1 MSGNMLGA
9 EELPEVLMAPC
20 LDVLR
25 VLSASERDLIRLVV
39 ETVTELR
46 DNIIG
51 DDDELTV
58 SEILLILLLP
68 ISHRLLL
75 RLNKRTPTKA
85 SMMQLLPNRRGYQL
99 KT

>member
-25 VLSASERDLIRLVV
+25 VLSGSERDLIRLVV

-51 DDDELTV
+51 DGDELPV
-58 SEILLILLLP
+58 SKILLILLLSL
-68 ISHRLLL
+68 SHGLHF
-75 RLNKRTPTKA
+75 RLNKHTPTKA
-85 SMMQLLPNRRGYQL
+85 SMMQPLPNRRGCPL